1 MLINLYNGKGT
12 EEYRDHYAQVVIILD
27 EQKKIQE
34 KQRDLPPSITINSLH
49 QLFSNKIENI
59 VGTVRDKLQEDAKKD
74 NLVQEVQIE
83 TPTVMDASAES
94 TAAMVAQDQAGNT
107 SAKTN

>member
-12 EEYRDHYAQVVIILD
+12 GEYRDHYAQVVIILD

-34 KQRDLPPSITINSLH
+34 RQTGSMSTITINSLQ
-49 QLFSNKIENI
+49 QLFRTKIENI

-74 NLVQEVQIE
+74 NLVEE
-83 TPTVMDASAES
+83 LDATLANVDSL
-94 TAAMVAQDQAGNT
+94 TQDTGNRM
-107 SAKTN
+107 

>member
-83 TPTVMDASAES
+83 APAAVGAPGDGTASMAE
-94 TAAMVAQDQAGNT
+94 QD
-107 SAKTN
+107 